1 MGRKKKPEEDKK
13 NKFALYIRDAVLE
26 IAKKWYE
33 QDNCNS
39 ISEFIEKAI
48 LFYGGFLASE
58 QNDVFFPKVVIST
71 LQGMLR
77 DSENR
82 LARILFKH
90 AVAQS
95 VTNNV
100 LASLGDISK
109 EDLEEL
115 RKNCVEEVRRT
126 NGMIDLDEAVKWQN
140 S

>member
-1 MGRKKKPEEDKK
+1 MGRKKKPEEDKR

-26 IAKKWYE
+26 IAKQWYE
-33 QDNCNS
+33 ADNCSS

-48 LFYGGFLASE
+48 QFYAGFLASD
-58 QNDVFFPKVVIST
+58 QNEIYFPKVVIST

-100 LASLGDISK
+100 LAAMGEISK
-109 EDLEEL
+109 EDLQEL
-115 RKNCVEEVRRT
+115 RKNCVEEVRRI
-126 NGMIDLDEAVKWQN
+126 NGMLDLNEAVKWQN